1 MDNRILHYMW
11 LSNALYAG
19 SASVKLLFSIFG
31 DIDKIFEAE
40 ADDYRKAGISPDEV
54 RRLSNKDLTLVE
66 TQYNYCVRERI
77 GFLCY
82 DDPYYPERLKIIN
95 NPPCMF
101 YYRGRLNLIDDY
113 PCFAFVGTRKC
124 SVDGFRLAYKTAYTA
139 ASRGAVIVNGLADG
153 IDGACIA
160 AALDANEYAIGIL
173 GCGIDRIYP
182 EKNRE
187 LFYRLSASGLILTEF
202 PPFTEPKGS
211 NFPVR
216 NRVISGLC
224 LATAIFE
231 ANADRSGAMI
241 TARHALEQGRGL
253 FAVPGNPEDSRYS
266 GALELIK
273 DGAGILTE
281 ADDILSEY
289 ALMFPHRINMRH
301 VPSIPEEHLKK
312 HIENCF
318 DKPDGKKSAEKTVKD
333 TSKKTA
339 KRTLETPDNK
349 TTFNKEPVKVSDK
362 NTPGG
367 NTAFVEN
374 KPDKA
379 DTNLNSRKKSA
390 PIVDLSLLS
399 VTEKQIA
406 DLFAQLKELSAD
418 DIAAKGFKIDDV
430 LSSITLLE
438 VYGYIHGVPGGR
450 YRLSE

>member
-1 MDNRILHYMW
+1 MDIRILHYMW

-19 SASVKLLFSIFG
+19 SASVKLLFSVFG

-40 ADDYRKAGISPDEV
+40 ADDYRKAGISPDET

-202 PPFTEPKGS
+202 PPFTEPRGS
-211 NFPVR
+211 NFPIR

-241 TARHALEQGRGL
+241 TARHALEQGRGI
-253 FAVPGNPEDSRYS
+253 FAVPGNPEDTRYS

-318 DKPDGKKSAEKTVKD
+318 DKPGGKKSVEKTVKNTVKKTTKRSVETSD
-333 TSKKTA
+333 KTSKVKEKSVNVSEKNIPNVNENATD
-339 KRTLETPDNK
+339 KQDTHVNNK
-349 TTFNKEPVKVSDK
+349 V
-362 NTPGG
+362 
-367 NTAFVEN
+367 
-374 KPDKA
+374 
-379 DTNLNSRKKSA
+379 KSA
-390 PIVDLSLLS
+390 PTVDLSLLS

-406 DLFAQLKELSAD
+406 DLFAELKELSAD

>member
-11 LSNALYAG
+11 LSNVLRTG
-19 SASVKLLFSIFG
+19 SSSVKLLFSAFG
-31 DIDKIFEAE
+31 DIESIFEAE
-40 ADDYRKAGISPDEV
+40 AQDYRKAGLSADQV

-66 TQYNYCVRERI
+66 SQYNYCVRERI

-124 SVDGFRLAYKTAYTA
+124 SKEGFRLAYKTAYTA

-160 AALDANEYAIGIL
+160 AALDANEYAIGVL

-182 EKNRE
+182 QKNKE
-187 LFYRLSASGLILTEF
+187 LFYRLSASGLIITEF

-224 LATAIFE
+224 LATAVFE
-231 ANADRSGAMI
+231 ASADRSGAMI

-253 FAVPGNPEDSRYS
+253 FAVPGNPEDNLYS

-273 DGAGILTE
+273 DGASILTE
-281 ADDILSEY
+281 ADDLLSEY
-289 ALMFPHRINMRH
+289 SLMFPHRINMRH
-301 VPSIPEEHLKK
+301 IPSIPEELLKR
-312 HIENCF
+312 HIDNCF
-318 DKPDGKKSAEKTVKD
+318 DKPGGKKSVEKTLRNKPKKSVASLGEQNAKLSVPKD
-333 TSKKTA
+333 YVQNSSVEQNNSSTLITSDKKTDDNSTI
-339 KRTLETPDNK
+339 RHTP
-349 TTFNKEPVKVSDK
+349 S
-362 NTPGG
+362 
-367 NTAFVEN
+367 
-374 KPDKA
+374 
-379 DTNLNSRKKSA
+379 
-390 PIVDLSLLS
+390 VDLSLLS
-399 VTEKQIA
+399 ETEKQIA
-406 DLFAQLKELSAD
+406 DLFARFKELSAD

-450 YRLSE
+450 YRITE